1 MSSCAASRSIN
12 VNLRKAKLSN
22 EIPAVNHDIAEPW
35 WGLKPT
41 VTPCFGARLVQEGN
55 QVHYLADRASIT
67 GQFSEADLRHLDQ
80 AFPVLL
86 KQLELMLVSGE
97 LNPRHQ
103 HYVICKRTDLRGR
116 FARLVWLHLYCDL
129 SNACSNRI
137 NLRTT
142 SPCFNP

>member
-1 MSSCAASRSIN
+1 M
-12 VNLRKAKLSN
+12 SN

-103 HYVICKRTDLRGR
+103 HYVT
-116 FARLVWLHLYCDL
+116 LYAKGLTCEADSL
-129 SNACSNRI
+129 GSHGYIYIAI
-137 NLRTT
+137 YPTPAAT
-142 SPCFNP
+142 A